1 MRRLLWICVTAAGL
15 LLGGDVVSAAP
26 ETYADY
32 EVLLKQ
38 YVKED
43 GLVDYAAWK
52 EKDEPALRAVV
63 ARLESLDLR
72 DATPNE
78 VKAYW
83 INVYNAL
90 TLQAVLEFFPLR
102 SIREKAEGKDYNVWD
117 HYLFSRDETKAA
129 RGARKYSLNQIEHE
143 VLRPLGDPRIHAA
156 LNCASKGCPP
166 LRAQAYVA
174 ARLDEQ
180 LEEQT
185 RAWLNDPT
193 RGVRVK
199 EGGVV
204 ALSELFNWF
213 GSDFGADLAA
223 RLRWV
228 SKYLRDPAQREAV
241 TRRGARIETLPW
253 DWSLNQR

>member
-1 MRRLLWICVTAAGL
+1 MRRLLVPCVLLALLAPAAA
-15 LLGGDVVSAAP
+15 AAP

-32 EVLLKQ
+32 EALLKA
-38 YVKED
+38 YVGED
-43 GLVDYAAWK
+43 GLVDYRAWK
-52 EKDEPALRAVV
+52 EKDEPTLRAVV
-63 ARLESLDLR
+63 RRLEALDLR
-72 DATPNE
+72 DAAPNE

-83 INVYNAL
+83 LNVYNAV

-102 SIREKAEGKDYNVWD
+102 SIRERAEGQDYNVWD
-117 HYLFSRDETKAA
+117 DYPFTRPD
-129 RGARKYSLNQIEHE
+129 RKYSLNQIEHE

-156 LNCASKGCPP
+156 INCASKGCPR
-166 LRAQAYVA
+166 LRRQAFVA

-180 LEEQT
+180 LEEST
-185 RAWLNDPT
+185 RDWLNDPT

-213 GSDFGADLAA
+213 GNDFGQDLAA
-223 RLRWV
+223 RLRWA
-228 SKYLRDPAQREAV
+228 SKYLRDPSLREAV